1 MRSVSSRV
9 TPLNPHVEAGA
20 VALERITTGIEALDG
35 VLQGGVPRGSVVFI
49 GGLPGTGKTIL
60 AEQMCWANARWG
72 ETVLF
77 IGTLSEPTVK
87 MIHFAQTFS
96 YFDPALVDKSVV
108 YADVSGALKSRDAGL
123 VLAEIDRLIEEHR
136 PTLVVIDSF
145 KAIQDMFADDFS
157 FRVFTSA
164 VAVRL
169 SIWEATALLVG
180 EYNESE
186 IRQRPEFAIAD
197 GIIYLY
203 GTEDGLR
210 QNRLMRLMKM
220 RGTSFFGG
228 DHSFEIAGHGI
239 TLYPRLNPTV
249 VGEYSVPTRRMG
261 SAVTALTEMMS
272 GGISEGT
279 SCLITGITG
288 TGKTLLALSFAVA
301 EARAGGRVLYISL
314 EESPFQLVRDSE
326 AFEWDLT
333 ALIESRAL
341 DIMHISPSELNIDR
355 HATVI
360 RECALSL
367 GATLVVIDSISSFEA
382 AVPDVARYQSYL
394 WAITDHFKREGI
406 SIIMT
411 SESVL
416 GDTAQT
422 ARHISLFADSI
433 ISLDDIHDGN
443 RRKRTIRVVKM
454 RGSSHDDNRRDLTFD
469 APEIRIGPPLESEA
483 PRLD

>member
-1 MRSVSSRV
+1 M
-9 TPLNPHVEAGA
+9 NPHAEAQA

-72 ETVLF
+72 ETVLY

-87 MIHFAQTFS
+87 MIRFAQTFS

-108 YADVSGALKSRDAGL
+108 YGDVSGALKSRDPEL
-123 VLAEIDRLIEEHR
+123 VLAELNRLIEEHR

-145 KAIQDMFADDFS
+145 KATQDMFPDDFS

-164 VAVRL
+164 LAVRL

-197 GIIYLY
+197 GIIYLH

-228 DHSFEIAGHGI
+228 DHSFEISGHGI
-239 TLYPRLNPTV
+239 TVYPRMNPTV
-249 VGEYSVPTRRMG
+249 TDEWLVPNRRLA
-261 SAVTALTEMMS
+261 SAIPALTEMLG
-272 GGISEGT
+272 GGIFEAT
-279 SCLITGITG
+279 SCLITGATG

-314 EESPFQLVRDSE
+314 EESPYQLIRDSE
-326 AFEWDLT
+326 AFAWDLT
-333 ALIESRAL
+333 ALTESGAL
-341 DIMHISPSELNIDR
+341 DIMHISPSELNIDQ

-360 RECALSL
+360 RERAMSL
-367 GATLVVIDSISSFEA
+367 GAGLVVIDSISSFEA
-382 AVPDVARYQSYL
+382 GVPDVAKYQSYL
-394 WAITDHFKREGI
+394 WAITDHFKRGGVGV
-406 SIIMT
+406 IMT
-411 SESVL
+411 SESVF
-416 GDTAQT
+416 GDTQT

-433 ISLDDIHDGN
+433 ISLDQIYDGSQ
-443 RRKRTIRVVKM
+443 RKRTVRIVKM
-454 RGSSHDDNRRDLTFD
+454 RGSSHDDNKRDLILE
-469 APEIRIGPPLESEA
+469 APEIRIGPALESEA
-483 PRLD
+483 GHSD